1 VNNMLILS
9 RKKDESIIIGN
20 DIEITIVEV
29 EDGKVKLGINAPR
42 NIDIH
47 RKEIYVQIQ
56 EENQKASQSKIDMEN
71 LKKLLKNPKV

>member
-1 VNNMLILS
+1 MLILS

-20 DIEITIVEV
+20 DIEITIIEI

-47 RKEIYVQIQ
+47 RKEIYLQIQ
-56 EENQKASQSKIDMEN
+56 EENQKASQSYIDMEN
-71 LKKLLKNPKV
+71 IKKLFKKH